1 MSSYRSQG
9 SDPKAIADKLLAA
22 TAEGDIIT
30 AIARA
35 TWYNANSG
43 AECPDDRVPSIADLA
58 DWLDEGATMP
68 EDSKA
73 VEDSKKSL
81 GALFDDGKVS
91 WSVDS
96 GHLWAAAL
104 PKTQRTSSPASAVIS
119 SLEQVHIMWTR
130 LSEKERPVHPLGP
143 IVSAWQKRVSPM
155 SRDSRRTGR
164 ILPGQLAMVDSGHP
178 KAGYLWASAAH
189 SPDGQQV
196 LPGFGP
202 TAPSQTPALPLSL
215 FDLGAGRGISPGGH
229 GAPLPLRIF
238 IESILAVPVA
248 NRRGVVELKM
258 TMRELGE
265 RLYPAKRSPRPS
277 ELRPRLMDAADI
289 LGSQHARIPWY
300 NPEMKK
306 GGFWQVVQVINVPAN
321 MDDDLIIRVELPP
334 GAGVGPQVSDN
345 LGLWGLRSA
354 PAYRALLNL
363 AYQWFNPGQTHIPV
377 GRGNRRHWVQV
388 NDPERYP
395 VLNNK
400 DLIDLCYPTT
410 TRKDPSKQFSDA
422 MQAIAR
428 LENAGELKIV
438 PVGSNGRERR
448 ILPPSERVVRGE

>member
-9 SDPKAIADKLLAA
+9 SNPKAIADELLAA
-22 TAEGDIIT
+22 TAESDIVT

-35 TWYNANSG
+35 TWYNTNSG
-43 AECPDDRVPSIADLA
+43 AECPDDRIPSITDLA
-58 DWLDEGATMP
+58 VWMDEDVSMP
-68 EDSKA
+68 DELKA
-73 VEDSKKSL
+73 VEDSEKSL
-81 GALFDDGKVS
+81 GVLFDDGQAT
-91 WSVDS
+91 WTAEG
-96 GHLWAAAL
+96 GHLWAATQ
-104 PKTQRTSSPASAVIS
+104 PKKERRNSPASAVIS
-119 SLEQVHIMWTR
+119 SLEQIHVMWTR
-130 LSEKERPVHPLGP
+130 LPEEDRPVHPLGP
-143 IVSAWQKRVSPM
+143 IVSAWQKRISTM
-155 SRDSRRTGR
+155 SYDTRRTRR
-164 ILPGQLAMVDSGHP
+164 ILPGQLAMVESGHP

-189 SPDGQQV
+189 SPDGQHV

-202 TAPSQTPALPLSL
+202 VAPSQTPALPLSL
-215 FDLGAGRGISPGGH
+215 FDLGAGRGVSPGGH

-248 NRRGVVELKM
+248 NRTGVVELKM

-265 RLYPAKRSPRPS
+265 RLYPGTRSPRPS
-277 ELRPRLMDAADI
+277 ELRPRLLDAADI

-300 NPEMKK
+300 NPDMNK

-334 GAGVGPQVSDN
+334 GAGLGPQVSDN

-410 TRKDPSKQFSDA
+410 TRKDPSKQFNDA
-422 MQAIAR
+422 MRALTR
-428 LENAGELKIV
+428 LEDAGEVRVI
-438 PVGSNGRERR
+438 PIGSKGRERR
-448 ILPPSERVVRGE
+448 ILPPMNRVARGE